1 MNRDDIK
8 DIIGGIIALTLL
20 GVIVFLML
28 AM

>member
-1 MNRDDIK
+1 MNKEEIK
-8 DIIGGIIALTLL
+8 DIIGCIISMTLL